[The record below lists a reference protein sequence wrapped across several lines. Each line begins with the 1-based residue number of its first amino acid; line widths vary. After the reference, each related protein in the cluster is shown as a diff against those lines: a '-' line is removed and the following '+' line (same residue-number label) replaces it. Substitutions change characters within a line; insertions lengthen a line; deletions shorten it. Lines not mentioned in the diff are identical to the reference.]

1 MKTAL
6 IIGVTGQDGSYLSE
20 LLLNKD
26 YLVIGTHRH
35 LLVKKYDQDN
45 INIYFKN
52 IIHLIKNKNFI
63 LEYGDLLD
71 PQSLWKLIDKYKPHE
86 IYNLAA
92 QSHVNLSFESSEI
105 TSKVN
110 GLGTLFLLNII
121 VDISPNIRFFQASS
135 SDMYGNNSLLI
146 MDENSKFNPNT
157 PYGCSKLFAHNMV
170 NTYRDTYNVHASCG
184 ILFNHESPRRG
195 NNFATQKI
203 AKSVAKIKLGLEDK
217 LLLGNLD
224 IKKDWG
230 HAKKYVEAMWLML
243 QQDNPENYVI
253 SSDKLYSLRLFVE
266 KIFEYAKLDIK
277 NYLEIDQKIY
287 RKYER
292 DNVRGDSSKIKNK
305 LGWESKFNFDEL
317 AIEMYE
323 HAINELKK

>member
-35 LLVKKYDQDN
+35 LLVKKYDQYN